1 MNPFENYDEVKENN
15 KQLKIEIWVETYGRK
30 KNTYISGWDLED
42 SMLKDHLK
50 TIKKKTCCNGT
61 IKELEN
67 LITETK
73 TKVVQ
78 LQGDHV
84 DYIKEYLV
92 NNGVN
97 NSDIRIKG

>member
-1 MNPFENYDEVKENN
+1 MNPFEEFEETKVSNR
-15 KQLKIEIWVETYGRK
+15 QIKIEIWVETYGRK

-42 SMLKDHLK
+42 NLLKEHLK

-67 LITETK
+67 PITEVV

-78 LQGDHV
+78 LQGDHIE
-84 DYIKEYLV
+84 YIKEYLI
-92 NNGVN
+92 NQGIN